1 LDGRAANGKF
11 HLFRMCNRWTA
22 EQLATAGCQIGRWP
36 VFTASRVLDEA
47 QRCEHAYA
55 RQLNQV
61 EVRDEARE
69 EE

>member
-1 LDGRAANGKF
+1 MRPSGAIVLLLLTVIQSA
-11 HLFRMCNRWTA
+11 C
-22 EQLATAGCQIGRWP
+22 ATTKVDDRP
-36 VFTASRVLDEA
+36 MLYDEA